1 MKTTRFTGIILALV
15 IFSLASHQALAQTK
29 EEIRDIDEAAMEQE
43 MKVKKEMLKVQHLEM
58 SEQVRQLAEFNRAYA
73 AEARSSGRSSYVF
86 SSGDSPYILQS
97 MDHGNQSQLTLR
109 NSFSGGSDL
118 SKGEF
123 DVSNGTRMFRCMING
138 KVRSG
143 KITIKVM
150 YPGGKVFKELTITSS
165 AEIMFSQS
173 LKINEE
179 SDGKYFGS
187 WKYEVSAEKAE
198 GNYMLQISTN

>member
-1 MKTTRFTGIILALV
+1 
-15 IFSLASHQALAQTK
+15 
-29 EEIRDIDEAAMEQE
+29 
-43 MKVKKEMLKVQHLEM
+43 
-58 SEQVRQLAEFNRAYA
+58 
-73 AEARSSGRSSYVF
+73 
-86 SSGDSPYILQS
+86 
-97 MDHGNQSQLTLR
+97 
-109 NSFSGGSDL
+109 
-118 SKGEF
+118 
-123 DVSNGTRMFRCMING
+123 MFRCMING